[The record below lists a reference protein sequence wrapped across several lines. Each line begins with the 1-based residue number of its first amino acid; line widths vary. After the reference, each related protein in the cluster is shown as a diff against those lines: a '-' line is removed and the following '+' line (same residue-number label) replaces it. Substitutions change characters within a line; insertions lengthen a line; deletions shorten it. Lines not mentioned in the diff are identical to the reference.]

1 MMRKSCLLAVFVL
14 TSIYS
19 YGQLNILNAEKPEDI
34 GKKSEAAI
42 QADNDD
48 KPLPYGYV
56 GERDILWA
64 KTTWEDIDL
73 EQRVNFPLYY
83 PIDDLGKNRK
93 SLFDLL
99 IEAVTE
105 DSIPAYVDSYFKQ
118 KVSLENI
125 KINLEVREISEA
137 GRAAENAGEEV
148 EDWMYNTETASSA
161 DVQAYKIR
169 GYWYFDKR
177 QGELKYRLL
186 AIAPLVYS
194 AQNKL
199 QKLEDPDMEM
209 TPVELFWVFYPTV
222 REKLHGHQ
230 VFNGKNS
237 ANPITFDHLLNSR
250 RFDATIYKEDNVQ
263 GDREVDDYISD
274 NSLMQL
280 LESNRIKETI
290 RNFESDMWNY

>member
-1 MMRKSCLLAVFVL
+1 MKKSCLLAFVL
-14 TSIYS
+14 FSALSS
-19 YGQLNILNAEKPEDI
+19 YAQLNILNATKPEEI

-48 KPLPYGYV
+48 EPLPYGYV

-64 KTTWEDIDL
+64 KTTWEEIDL
-73 EQRVNFPLYY
+73 NQRVNFPLLY
-83 PIDDLGKNRK
+83 PIDDLGEGRQP
-93 SLFDLL
+93 LFKLL
-99 IEAVTE
+99 VKAVTQ
-105 DSIPAYVDSYFKQ
+105 DSIAAYGDSYFKQ
-118 KVSLENI
+118 KMSVKDIEF
-125 KINLEVREISEA
+125 NLKARDTSQA
-137 GRAAENAGEEV
+137 GYAALMAGEKV
-148 EDWMYNTETASSA
+148 EDYMILREESKAA
-161 DVQAYKIR
+161 DVEAYRIR

-177 QGELKYRLL
+177 QGELKYRLI
-186 AIAPLVYS
+186 AIAPVVTS

-199 QKLEDPDMEM
+199 QKLDNPSFESE
-209 TPVELFWVFYPTV
+209 PVTLFWIFYPEI
-222 REKLHGHQ
+222 RDLLHDNY

-263 GDREVDDYISD
+263 GDRAVDDYIAD

>member
-1 MMRKSCLLAVFVL
+1 MKKSCLLAFVL
-14 TSIYS
+14 FSALSS
-19 YGQLNILNAEKPEDI
+19 YAQLNILNATKPEEI

-48 KPLPYGYV
+48 EPLPYGYV

-64 KTTWEDIDL
+64 KTTWEEIDL
-73 EQRVNFPLYY
+73 NQRVNFPLLY
-83 PIDDLGKNRK
+83 PVDDLGEGRRP
-93 SLFDLL
+93 LFDLL
-99 IEAVTE
+99 VEAVTK
-105 DSIPAYVDSYFKQ
+105 DSIAAYRDSYFKQ
-118 KVSLENI
+118 KMSVKDIEF
-125 KINLEVREISEA
+125 NLQASDTSQA
-137 GRAAENAGEEV
+137 GYAALNAGEKV
-148 EDWMYNTETASSA
+148 EDYMINRTASEAA
-161 DVQAYKIR
+161 DVEAYRIR

-186 AIAPLVYS
+186 AIAPVVTS

-199 QKLEDPDMEM
+199 QKLNNPNLESE
-209 TPVELFWVFYPTV
+209 PVVLFWIFYPEI
-222 REKLHGHQ
+222 RDLLHDNY

-263 GDREVDDYISD
+263 GDREVDDYIGD

>member
-1 MMRKSCLLAVFVL
+1 MKKSCLLAFVL
-14 TSIYS
+14 FSALSS
-19 YGQLNILNAEKPEDI
+19 YAQLNILNATKPEEI

-48 KPLPYGYV
+48 QPLPYGYV

-64 KTTWEDIDL
+64 KTTWEEIDL
-73 EQRVNFPLYY
+73 NQRVNFPLLY
-83 PIDDLGKNRK
+83 PVDDLGEGRRP
-93 SLFDLL
+93 LFDLL
-99 IEAVTE
+99 VEAVTK
-105 DSIPAYVDSYFKQ
+105 DSIAAYRDSYFKQ
-118 KVSLENI
+118 KMSVED
-125 KINLEVREISEA
+125 INLNLEARDLSEA
-137 GRAAENAGEEV
+137 GLAAQNAGEEV
-148 EDWMYNTETASSA
+148 QDWMYNRAKA
-161 DVQAYKIR
+161 DAAAVQAYRVR

-186 AIAPLVYS
+186 AIAPMVYS
-194 AQNKL
+194 AQNLL
-199 QKLEDPDMEM
+199 QQQENPDIEVEA
-209 TPVELFWVFYPTV
+209 VELFWVFYPEV
-222 REKLHGHQ
+222 REILHDNY

-263 GDREVDDYISD
+263 GDREVDDYIGD

>member
-1 MMRKSCLLAVFVL
+1 MKKSCLLAFVL
-14 TSIYS
+14 FSALSS
-19 YGQLNILNAEKPEDI
+19 YAQLNILNATKPEEI

-48 KPLPYGYV
+48 EPLPYGYV

-64 KTTWEDIDL
+64 KTTWEEIDL
-73 EQRVNFPLYY
+73 NQRVNFPLLY
-83 PIDDLGKNRK
+83 PIDDLGEERK
-93 SLFDLL
+93 PLFKLL
-99 IEAVTE
+99 VKAVTE
-105 DSIPAYVDSYFKQ
+105 DSIAAYSDSYFKQ
-118 KVSLENI
+118 KMSVKDIEF
-125 KINLEVREISEA
+125 NLQASDTSQA
-137 GRAAENAGEEV
+137 GYAALNAGEKV
-148 EDWMYNTETASSA
+148 EDYMINRTASEAA
-161 DVQAYKIR
+161 DVEAYRIR

-186 AIAPLVYS
+186 AIAPVVTS

-199 QKLEDPDMEM
+199 QKLNNPNLESE
-209 TPVELFWVFYPTV
+209 PVVLFWIFYPEI
-222 REKLHGHQ
+222 RDLLHDNY

-263 GDREVDDYISD
+263 GDREVDDYIGD

>member
-1 MMRKSCLLAVFVL
+1 MKKSCLLAFVL
-14 TSIYS
+14 FSALSS
-19 YGQLNILNAEKPEDI
+19 YAQLNILNATKPEEI

-48 KPLPYGYV
+48 QPLPYGYV

-64 KTTWEDIDL
+64 KTTWEEIDL
-73 EQRVNFPLYY
+73 NQRVNFPLLY
-83 PIDDLGKNRK
+83 PIDDVGQGRRP
-93 SLFDLL
+93 LFDLL
-99 IEAVTE
+99 VDAVTK
-105 DSIPAYVDSYFKQ
+105 DSIAAYRDSYFNQ
-118 KVSLENI
+118 KMSVED
-125 KINLEVREISEA
+125 INLNLEAKDLSEA
-137 GRAAENAGEEV
+137 GLAAQNAGEEV
-148 EDWMYNTETASSA
+148 QDWMYNSA
-161 DVQAYKIR
+161 KADAAAVQAYRIR

-186 AIAPLVYS
+186 AIAPMVYS
-194 AQNKL
+194 AQNLL
-199 QKLEDPDMEM
+199 QQQENPNIEVEA
-209 TPVELFWVFYPTV
+209 VELFWVFYPEV
-222 REKLHGHQ
+222 REILHDNY

-250 RFDATIYKEDNVQ
+250 RFDATIYREDNVQ
-263 GDREVDDYISD
+263 GDRAVDDYIAD

>member
-1 MMRKSCLLAVFVL
+1 MKKSCLLAFVL
-14 TSIYS
+14 FSALSS
-19 YGQLNILNAEKPEDI
+19 YAQLNILNATKPEEI

-48 KPLPYGYV
+48 QPLPYGYV

-64 KTTWEDIDL
+64 KTTWEEIDL
-73 EQRVNFPLYY
+73 NQRVNFPLLY
-83 PIDDLGKNRK
+83 PVDDLGEGRRP
-93 SLFDLL
+93 LFDLL
-99 IEAVTE
+99 VEAVTK
-105 DSIPAYVDSYFKQ
+105 DSISAYRDDYFKQ
-118 KVSLENI
+118 KMSVED
-125 KINLEVREISEA
+125 INLNLEARDLSEA
-137 GRAAENAGEEV
+137 GLAAQNAGEEV
-148 EDWMYNTETASSA
+148 QDWMYNRAKA
-161 DVQAYKIR
+161 DAAAVQAYRVR

-186 AIAPLVYS
+186 AIAPMVYS
-194 AQNKL
+194 AQNLL
-199 QKLEDPDMEM
+199 QQQENPDIEVEA
-209 TPVELFWVFYPTV
+209 VELFWVFYPEV
-222 REKLHGHQ
+222 REILHDNY

-263 GDREVDDYISD
+263 GDREVDDYIGD

>member
-1 MMRKSCLLAVFVL
+1 MKKSCFLAFVL
-14 TSIYS
+14 FSAISS
-19 YGQLNILNAEKPEDI
+19 YAQLNVLNATKPEEI
-34 GKKSEAAI
+34 GKKSAAVI
-42 QADNDD
+42 EADNAD

-64 KTTWEDIDL
+64 KTTWEEIDL
-73 EQRVNFPLYY
+73 DQRVNFPLLY
-83 PIDDLGKNRK
+83 PLDEIGGHRRP
-93 SLFDLL
+93 LFNLL
-99 IEAVTE
+99 VEAVTE
-105 DSIPAYVDSYFKQ
+105 DSITAYRDSYFNQ
-118 KVSLENI
+118 KMSVEDI
-125 KINLEVREISEA
+125 KLNLEAKSMSEA
-137 GRAAENAGEEV
+137 GLAAENSGEVV
-148 EDWMYNTETASSA
+148 EDWMYNTAEA
-161 DVQAYKIR
+161 DANAVQAYRIR

-186 AIAPLVYS
+186 AIAPVVYS
-194 AQNKL
+194 AQNLL
-199 QKLEDPDMEM
+199 QKQDNPDLDIEA
-209 TPVELFWVFYPTV
+209 VELFWVFYPEV
-222 REKLHGHQ
+222 REILHDNY

>member
-1 MMRKSCLLAVFVL
+1 MKKSCLLAVFVL
-14 TSIYS
+14 ASIYS

-48 KPLPYGYV
+48 EPLPYGYV

-64 KTTWEDIDL
+64 KTTWEEIDL

-83 PIDDLGKNRK
+83 PIDDLGSNRK

-99 IEAVTE
+99 IESVTQ

-118 KVSLENI
+118 KMSVED
-125 KINLEVREISEA
+125 INLNLETRDLSEA
-137 GRAAENAGEEV
+137 GLAAQNAGEEV
-148 EDWMYNTETASSA
+148 EDWMYNTAVADASQ
-161 DVQAYKIR
+161 VQAYKIR

-186 AIAPLVYS
+186 AIAPMVYS
-194 AQNKL
+194 AQNIL
-199 QKLEDPDMEM
+199 QKQENPDLDIEA
-209 TPVELFWVFYPTV
+209 VELFWVFYPSV
-222 REKLHGHQ
+222 REKLHDNY

-280 LESNRIKETI
+280 LESDRIKETI